1 MIFNNGSSQTADFT
15 WVNGGYYNANGYVKT
30 IEGAGDIPDAPEKPA
45 ETTTW
50 KFYYND
56 TNWGTSIVYAYTWD
70 AGNSNKTYLGSWPGS
85 KMTYN
90 NEIGMWEISFTTTD
104 SLISPMVIFNNG
116 KGGDGNQTIDLSLV
130 NYSIYKYNKQTGET
144 LGIESLISSE
154 CYPVE
159 YFNMQ
164 GIRVIK
170 PEKGLYIKKQGS
182 KITKILF

>member
-1 MIFNNGSSQTADFT
+1 MIIFNNGSGTQTSDLS
-15 WVNGGYYNANGYVKT
+15 WVNNGIYNTSGYTGTYEENQGGNNEET
-30 IEGAGDIPDAPEKPA
+30 PENK
-45 ETTTW
+45 W
-50 KFYYND
+50 IFYYND
-56 TNWGTSIVYAYTWD
+56 TNWGTSTVYAYAWD
-70 AGNSNKTYLGSWPGS
+70 AGNYNKTYLDSWPGS

-154 CYPVE
+154 NCHVE
-159 YFNMQ
+159 YFNLQ

-170 PEKGLYIKKQGS
+170 PEKGLYIKKQGNKIS
-182 KITKILF
+182 KIIL